1 MLVRADGPTT
11 PNQNMDMHVWKSGQ
25 KATRAFLTSNGLK
38 AHWPTQRAEFAQF
51 LFDILDSPEVGI
63 QHPHE
68 FDATPQDLLIH
79 SKRTMVS
86 TVTTLVY
93 GKRLSQYEGTEAKTY
108 FKGHIPARWA
118 SWKGLCVRA
127 KTLRDGL
134 YSGLFTEVKQKV
146 ASGTNVGSYLG
157 NILLNL
163 DELEMNMDEA
173 KAMAKVLMDAGAETP
188 TSYLQS
194 FVLALINFPECQ
206 RRAQQ
211 EIDEVVGTDRLP
223 TFEDFPNLPYVNA
236 FIKEVH
242 RFRPV
247 VPLGL
252 PHSAAQD
259 VKVGNSGLV
268 HRHLLTYSYIRYK
281 SYIIP
286 ASSTSLTNL
295 WSPMASRGH
304 LPRHAQVESQ
314 RSPVVYT
321 NILSHAGLLT
331 APERFMPERF
341 LESEFGTRTDIKV
354 DLEGSTRTSP
364 SNQAE

>member
-108 FKGHIPARWA
+108 FKGTHSHPPIDLFPTPKHIPARWA

-295 WSPMASRGH
+295 WGIYHDTRKWKA
-304 LPRHAQVESQ
+304 
-314 RSPVVYT
+314 
-321 NILSHAGLLT
+321 NGLLT